1 MVQLQFAFQN
11 SWMACPPIQF
21 NSNLRY
27 KKARPFMTGPE
38 LSSQLLIDM
47 LAWSFWRTLQHT
59 STSMTWDDRLMY
71 DWVHAIAPFAAQAC
85 ACQFDKDWAKAW
97 MFVANRPAISHLAG
111 SCPHPSGTHEPIVGV
126 RLPDGTFKSR
136 ITAEY
141 PAQLAQALASIIRPF
156 LTTGHPVLHVTDW
169 QTILP
174 KQLSWPDPPGRI
186 EDGGGLPSTALHMIP
201 QRHDKLASLRS
212 RWFKRLS
219 DSRQCLK
226 ITAALLSG
234 CKEPPLSESELMPY
248 IDDMLEILDC
258 PPGDFLLDI
267 SPGQPFRLKLWYRLA
282 TFLRDPDADFLLQ
295 LQRGC
300 VWESISH

>member
-1 MVQLQFAFQN
+1 
-11 SWMACPPIQF
+11 
-21 NSNLRY
+21 
-27 KKARPFMTGPE
+27 
-38 LSSQLLIDM
+38 
-47 LAWSFWRTLQHT
+47 
-59 STSMTWDDRLMY
+59 MY

-97 MFVANRPAISHLAG
+97 MFVANRPAICHLAR
-111 SCPHPSGTHEPIVGV
+111 SCSHPSGTHESIVGV
-126 RLPDGTFKSR
+126 RHPRDVQEQDRSR
-136 ITAEY
+136 VPGSTSTS
-141 PAQLAQALASIIRPF
+141 LASIIRPF
-156 LTTGHPVLHVTDW
+156 LTTGRPVLHVTDW

-234 CKEPPLSESELMPY
+234 CKEIPLLESELM
-248 IDDMLEILDC
+248 I
-258 PPGDFLLDI
+258 
-267 SPGQPFRLKLWYRLA
+267 
-282 TFLRDPDADFLLQ
+282 
-295 LQRGC
+295 
-300 VWESISH
+300 H